1 MNREEHMSKIAKL
14 FNIILLICMVV
25 LTVLAIRA
33 IYIVYPI
40 IICIVIAVCAI
51 IWFIISLIHCV
62 AVSKERKQRRR
73 KILVLSAVFI
83 GALLDVVLIC
93 AVRIYPVLR
102 DDKLMMNVSRYG
114 EEISEKVVECF
125 INEDAEGLKSL
136 FCVSAQRS
144 WAIDK
149 DIQAAFDYIDGD
161 IVSYEI
167 YSGGDGSSVKDGK
180 LVELDVSNHIEIET
194 ETGNVYIIVSAV
206 DIVNK
211 KHSTSEGITG
221 ISVRKKKDKLDG
233 TEESGLITIGW

>member
-1 MNREEHMSKIAKL
+1 MSKIVKL

-25 LTVLAIRA
+25 LTVTAIRA

-40 IICIVIAVCAI
+40 IICIVIAVCAV
-51 IWFIISLIHCV
+51 IWFIISLIHCA

-73 KILVLSAVFI
+73 KILVLLAVFI

-102 DDKLMMNVSRYG
+102 DDKLMMNVTRYG

-136 FCVSAQRS
+136 FCVRDQRS
-144 WAIDK
+144 WSIDK

-180 LVELDVSNHIEIET
+180 LVDLHVSGDIEIET
-194 ETGNVYIIVSAV
+194 DIGRIYKIRVSFQ
-206 DIVNK
+206 IVNK
-211 KHSTSEGITG
+211 KQPTSEGIIG
-221 ISVRKKKDKLDG
+221 ISVS
-233 TEESGLITIGW
+233 EENDTLEGAEDDEFITVGW